1 MKNVRRLMAGGTAT
15 LLTVLATACCRGGE
29 ALTLVLA
36 QEAAMTVTKSSGKNY
51 IVEIL
56 VTVALF
62 GLALWVVCKSSRR
75 V

>member
-1 MKNVRRLMAGGTAT
+1 MKNVRRLMAGGTTT
-15 LLTVLATACCRGGE
+15 LLAMFATACCRGDE

-36 QEAAMTVTKSSGKNY
+36 QDAGMTVTKSGKNY

>member
-1 MKNVRRLMAGGTAT
+1 MKNIRRRMADGTTT
-15 LLTVLATACCRGGE
+15 LLTMLATASCRGDE
-29 ALTLVLA
+29 VLSLVLA
-36 QEAAMTVTKSSGKNY
+36 QDGAVKVTPSGKNY

-56 VTVALF
+56 VTVVLF

>member
-1 MKNVRRLMAGGTAT
+1 MTASQ
-15 LLTVLATACCRGGE
+15 LF
-29 ALTLVLA
+29 A
-36 QEAAMTVTKSSGKNY
+36 QTVTEPGRSY

>member
-1 MKNVRRLMAGGTAT
+1 MSDIRHLFARSTAM
-15 LLTVLATACCRGGE
+15 LTTVAWATCCR
-29 ALTLVLA
+29 AADSLPLVLA
-36 QEAAMTVTKSSGKNY
+36 QEAGMTVTKDTKNY

-62 GLALWVVCKSSRR
+62 GLALWVVCRSSRR